1 LKKHKF
7 VFYQNYSS
15 FKTSYNQMRQSLKE
29 LQERKAKLED
39 ANRPDAVA
47 KRHEKGQRTAREN
60 IQDLCDKDS
69 FIEYG
74 GLLLAAQRGRKSM
87 KELIEQT
94 PADGLVTGIGAVNGQ
109 WFDEKKAQCL
119 VWSYDFTV
127 LAGTQGAFNHKKLD
141 RMLEV
146 AHKMKH
152 PIVFFLEGGGG
163 RPGDVDF
170 YPISI
175 GGLDIKTFVQ
185 FAKLSGKMPRIAVV
199 SGYCFAGNAALA
211 GCADVIIATQNVS
224 IGMGGPAMI
233 EGGGLGKFHPSEVGP
248 ANVQVPNGVIDVLV
262 KDEADAVL
270 VAKQYLSYFQGAIA
284 YRECADQTALRSLIP
299 ENRRFAYDVRKIIHT
314 LADIN
319 SVLELRSD
327 FGRSMLTA
335 LIRIDGKPMGLIA
348 NNPRHLGGAIDSDA
362 SDKAARFMQL
372 CDSFGLPILSLCDTP
387 GFMVGPDYEQTA
399 LVRHTSRMFLVA
411 ANVQV
416 PVMTVVTRRGY
427 GLGAMAMSAG
437 GFHESLFTIAWD
449 SGEFG
454 AMNLEGAVRL
464 GFKKELEAVAEGVER
479 NALFEKLLQKAYQ
492 QGQGINAATVME
504 IDDVIDP
511 KDTRTWI
518 VKALNSLP
526 KEHLGS
532 GRFVDS
538 W

>member
-1 LKKHKF
+1 MSDQIRKSLQELK
-7 VFYQNYSS
+7 
-15 FKTSYNQMRQSLKE
+15 
-29 LQERKAKLED
+29 ERKAYLED
-39 ANRPDAVA
+39 KNRPKAVA
-47 KRHEKGQRTAREN
+47 KRHKKGLRTAREN
-60 IQDLCDKDS
+60 IQDLCDNDS

-87 KELIEQT
+87 QDLKEQT
-94 PADGLVTGIGAVNGQ
+94 PADGLITGIASVNGQ
-109 WFDEKKAQCL
+109 WFDEKTAQSL
-119 VWSYDFTV
+119 VWSYDYTV

-146 AHKMKH
+146 AKKMKH

-175 GGLDIKTFVQ
+175 GGLDIKTFVE
-185 FAKLSGKMPRIAVV
+185 FAKLSGKMPRVAIV

-233 EGGGLGKFHPSEVGP
+233 EGGGLGKFHPKEVGP
-248 ANVQVPNGVIDVLV
+248 ANVQVPNGVIDILV

-270 VAKQYLSYFQGAIA
+270 IAKQYLSYFQGAID
-284 YRECADQTALRSLIP
+284 YRECVDQKALRTLIP

-319 SVLELRSD
+319 SVLELRST
-327 FGRSMLTA
+327 FGRNMITA
-335 LIRIDGKPMGLIA
+335 FIRIDGKPMGLIA
-348 NNPRHLGGAIDSDA
+348 NNSRHLGGAIDSDA
-362 SDKAARFMQL
+362 ADKAARFMQL

-399 LVRHTSRMFLVA
+399 LVRHTARMFLVA
-411 ANVQV
+411 ANIQV

-427 GLGAMAMSAG
+427 GLGAMAMAAG
-437 GFHESLFTIAWD
+437 SFHEPLFTIAWD

-464 GFKKELEAVAEGVER
+464 GFKKELEAVPEGEER

-492 QGQGINAATVME
+492 QGQAVNAAAVME

-511 KDTRTWI
+511 KDTRIWI
-518 VKALNSLP
+518 IKGLNSLP
-526 KEHLGS
+526 DSGLAS
-532 GRFVDS
+532 GRYVDS

>member
-1 LKKHKF
+1 M
-7 VFYQNYSS
+7 S
-15 FKTSYNQMRQSLKE
+15 NQIRKS
-29 LQERKAKLED
+29 LQELEERKNYLED
-39 ANRPDAVA
+39 KNRPKSVA
-47 KRHEKGQRTAREN
+47 KRHKKGLRTAREN
-60 IQDLCDKDS
+60 IQDLCDHDS

-74 GLLLAAQRGRKSM
+74 GLLLAAQRGRKSIQQL
-87 KELIEQT
+87 KEQT
-94 PADGLVTGIGAVNGQ
+94 PADGLITGIASVNGQ
-109 WFDEKKAQCL
+109 WFDEKSAQCL
-119 VWSYDFTV
+119 VWSYDYTV

-146 AHKMKH
+146 ATKMKH

-175 GGLDIKTFVQ
+175 GGLDIKTFVE
-185 FAKLSGKMPRIAVV
+185 FAKLSGKMPRIAIV

-233 EGGGLGKFHPSEVGP
+233 EGGGLGKFHPKEIGA
-248 ANVQVPNGVIDVLV
+248 ANVQVPNGVIDILV

-284 YRECADQTALRSLIP
+284 YRECVDQKALRTLIP

-319 SVLELRSD
+319 SVLELRST
-327 FGRSMLTA
+327 FGRNMITA

-387 GFMVGPDYEQTA
+387 GFMVGPDYERTA
-399 LVRHTSRMFLVA
+399 LVRHTARMFIVA
-411 ANVQV
+411 ANIQV

-427 GLGAMAMSAG
+427 GLGSMAMAAG
-437 GFHESLFTIAWD
+437 GFHEPLFTISWD
-449 SGEFG
+449 TGEFG

-464 GFKKELEAVAEGVER
+464 GFKKELEAVPEGDER
-479 NALFEKLLQKAYQ
+479 NALYEKLLQKAYQ
-492 QGQGINAATVME
+492 QGQAVNAAAVME

-518 VKALNSLP
+518 IKGLNSLP
-526 KEHLGS
+526 DTGLAS
-532 GRFVDS
+532 GRYVDS